1 MDEFRVGFP
10 GGRKVD
16 VHMEGMVIHTDQP
29 VKDGGQGSAP
39 TPSQLFLAS
48 IASCAGYYALIF
60 CEKRGIDTRGMGLE
74 MRLAKDD
81 TTKLIRTMT
90 LVLTLPDHFPEKY
103 RPAILKAMDACWV
116 KKHLVDPPRIE
127 MVIT

>member
-1 MDEFRVGFP
+1 MDELRIGFP

-16 VHMEGMVIHTDQP
+16 VHMEEMVINTDQP

-48 IASCAGYYALIF
+48 IASCAGYYALVF
-60 CEKRGIDTRGMGLE
+60 CQKRDIDTQGMGLE

-90 LVLTLPDHFPEKY
+90 LVLTLPDAFPEKY

-127 MVIT
+127 MVID

>member
-1 MDEFRVGFP
+1 MDALRIGFP
-10 GGRKVD
+10 GSSKVD
-16 VHMEGMVIHTDQP
+16 VHVEGMVIRTDQP

-60 CEKRGIDTRGMGLE
+60 CEKRGIDTQGMGLE

-90 LVLTLPDHFPEKY
+90 LALTLPDGFPEKY
-103 RPAILKAMDACWV
+103 RSAILKAMDACWV

-127 MVIT
+127 MVID

>member
-1 MDEFRVGFP
+1 MDELRIGFP

-16 VHMEGMVIHTDQP
+16 VHMEEMVINTDQP

-48 IASCAGYYALIF
+48 IASCAGYYALVF
-60 CEKRGIDTRGMGLE
+60 CQKRGIDTQGMGLE

-90 LVLTLPDHFPEKY
+90 LVLTLPDAFPEKY

-127 MVIT
+127 MVID

>member
-1 MDEFRVGFP
+1 MDELTIGFP
-10 GGRKVD
+10 GGSKVD
-16 VHMEGMVIHTDQP
+16 VHLDGLVVHTDQP

-48 IASCAGYYALIF
+48 IASCAGYYALVF
-60 CEKRGIDTRGMGLE
+60 CQKRGIETQGMGLV

-90 LVLTLPDHFPEKY
+90 LVLTLPDAFPEKY

-127 MVIT
+127 MVID